1 MKKFW
6 AGVFL
11 LCACALYAGI
21 TEFTLKEG
29 TSDMLSLQDVTK
41 IMVKDEKVATA
52 KTTGNAGKIMIMGGN
67 FGKTELVYWRHGE
80 ESGPGTSI
88 SLTVTPR
95 FWDELQ
101 AILIDYPQVAIDI
114 AGERIL
120 LKGVV
125 SSLADLEVVK
135 KAMAVD
141 AGNRIISLVTLDPDN
156 VRKAIETIL
165 SRNTFEG
172 IKVSVIGETVHLEG
186 TLYDDARRKNLE
198 DIAKSELAKYGMTL
212 NMGAVVMAES
222 NLTVDVQFL
231 QVDHS
236 KAKNLGIELSDLF
249 IDAKGGA
256 QYDRQRTVTTD
267 GKTTTV
273 PADRNFS
280 WNGAVNASASARINT
295 LLQAGA
301 AKVAYD
307 ASFITRSG
315 KPAEL
320 HQGGTLNIRVVSDNN
335 VGVVPI
341 NYGLIVKATP
351 KIVGHNSLST
361 EVMIE
366 ASVPLTRTGDIDI
379 SKYLNSSTFTVQA
392 GERICLSGLNQMIEL
407 AGESGVP
414 ILSKIPVLGSLFKN
428 YTDDNRQSKAY
439 LIVKVDWKKVDSG
452 ALQEAGEAKYKEL
465 EVKLP

>member
-1 MKKFW
+1 MRKYM
-6 AGVFL
+6 FL
-11 LCACALYAGI
+11 LVLLSLCPLYSGI

-29 TSDMLSLQDVTK
+29 TSDMMTLQDVAK

-67 FGKTELVYWRHGE
+67 FGKTELLYWRNGE
-80 ESGPGTSI
+80 EKGPGTLI
-88 SLTVTPR
+88 SLIVTPR

-101 AILIDYPQVAIDI
+101 AIMIDYPQVAIDI

-135 KAMAVD
+135 KAMTLD
-141 AGNRIISLVTLDPDN
+141 SGNRIVSLVTLDPEN
-156 VRKAIETIL
+156 VRKAIEDIL
-165 SRNTFEG
+165 RRNSFAD
-172 IKVSVIGETVHLEG
+172 IKASIIGETVHLEG
-186 TLYDDARRKNLE
+186 VLYDEDRRKNLE
-198 DIAKSELAKYGMTL
+198 DIAKSELAKYGMSL

-249 IDAKGGA
+249 IDATAGVEYG
-256 QYDRQRTVTTD
+256 RERTMTTD

-273 PADRNFS
+273 PVTRNFS
-280 WNGAVNASASARINT
+280 WNGAANASASARINT

-320 HQGGTLNIRVVSDNN
+320 HQGGTLNVRVSSADT

-341 NYGLIVKATP
+341 NYGLIVRATP
-351 KIVGHNSLST
+351 KIVGQDSLST

-407 AGESGVP
+407 TGESGIP
-414 ILSKIPVLGSLFKN
+414 ILSKIPLFDRLFKN
-428 YTDDNRQSKAY
+428 YMADKRQSKAY
-439 LIVKVDWKKVDSG
+439 LIVKVDWKKAD
-452 ALQEAGEAKYKEL
+452 LDTIEEADEAKQKEL
-465 EVKLP
+465 KVKLY